1 MIGRKWMED
10 SRRENC
16 PVLEFLNEP
25 GILFFYTVK
34 TTSLSGEEKSRQ
46 NIVPFWKFL
55 GSLRSI
61 GIRES

>member
-1 MIGRKWMED
+1 MED
-10 SRRENC
+10 SGRENC

-34 TTSLSGEEKSRQ
+34 TAFPSGEEKSRQ
-46 NIVPFWKFL
+46 ENIVPFWKFL
-55 GSLRSI
+55 GSLPSI